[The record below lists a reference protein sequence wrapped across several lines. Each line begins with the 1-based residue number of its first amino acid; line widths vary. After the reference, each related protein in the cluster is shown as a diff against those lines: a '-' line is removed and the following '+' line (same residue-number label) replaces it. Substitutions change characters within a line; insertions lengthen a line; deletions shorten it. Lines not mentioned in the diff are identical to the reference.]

1 MAARRALCALL
12 AATTATAQHLS
23 ARLLSVSIDAT
34 SGVYNVTLRDTVAG
48 GDLIFTSTPLL
59 VLYNGSTLSSGD
71 GSLVRVGGSTE
82 TAGSDGMGS
91 FTRVALAWG
100 APAHPAFAFTTA
112 FRAYA
117 SAGPDGAC
125 ALVFEQQFDSGI
137 PVTARPGLPRAS
149 AKALG
154 LVAAFPSLQLR
165 LPPASPA
172 LGLLT
177 YQGTFAGAGW
187 AAGAW
192 PPVDAPPGWVAVP
205 DWDVVPALPNAS
217 YALHGP
223 TASALACGTACAA
236 NASCAGVY
244 TWSAVTAECYFKLAP
259 PAWGGVPYARRF
271 SGCNPAAVAGC
282 PPPGA
287 PPPAAGGFSTGPHVL
302 VCPSRGCHAVLSPLT
317 HAPVG
322 FQVLRGDGSLASGTQ
337 DGAATV
343 PPGYAYE
350 TLLSATGA
358 SAVPRAG
365 ARGPPPAVA
374 DALYAWGGAMLAFHG
389 KPRTRPDA
397 HAVISSLGYCTNA
410 WYFYCALDGRNSTV
424 GNLAEMH
431 VAVQSEAARAQ
442 LPFRF
447 HFLTSQFYG
456 EHEYAMGVSLWDDS
470 GFGHMP
476 QRFPPRAGGGPGGG
490 MAAMWAAL
498 DAGGLRGVSAHLGRW
513 RGDTP
518 YAAANASWE
527 WLTAAAG
534 GAGGTAVPL
543 AAEFWAQLLGRAA
556 REWGLIVLEQDHM
569 DDTLGAVSGLLATVD
584 GYERWLDGQGAGAAG
599 AGVAVE
605 YCMDF
610 PSVVMHSAAVPA
622 ATHSRGGAD
631 YVPGQ
636 NAWQWDVTVPSA
648 LLHGLGLFVSKDTYY
663 SSAAEANPR
672 PKAGGFTDDCP
683 FGSNFTEAYPATH
696 HLAAVLSR
704 GLVQPS
710 DGVAQWD
717 APLLRTAARS
727 DGLLLKPD
735 APARR
740 VEATWERL
748 MFGDP
753 AAPAPGGALSTTFT
767 AIGGAAW
774 HFVLAVAL
782 AAPYNFTPAD
792 LLLPGGFGG
801 GYLAVP
807 FDWAPPGPYGWSLAA
822 PQRFGDAAPL
832 LLTPGASYSP
842 AAYLL
847 APLLPAAVVV
857 FGEVGKVAAM
867 SAQRTTAFSQDA
879 ASGVVTLTFTGDA
892 AGEDV
897 VWGFACT
904 NAALSAPQTQTCR
917 FPASNVLIIDCSASA
932 AASCAT
938 AKVGQVG

>member
-1 MAARRALCALL
+1 MF
-12 AATTATAQHLS
+12 
-23 ARLLSVSIDAT
+23 IDAR
-34 SGVYNVTLRDTVAG
+34 SGGYNVTLRDTVAG
-48 GDLIFTSTPLL
+48 GAFLFTSTPLL
-59 VLYNGSTLSSGD
+59 ILYNGSYLSSGD
-71 GSLVRVGGSTE
+71 GSLVCTGGGNA
-82 TAGSDGMGS
+82 TAGADGMGA
-91 FTRVALAWG
+91 FTRVALAWA
-100 APAHPAFAFTTA
+100 APAHPGFAFTTA

-117 SAGPDGAC
+117 AAGTDGAC
-125 ALVFEQQFDSGI
+125 ALVFEQRFDSGI
-137 PVTARPGLPRAS
+137 PATARRLGPPRAAS
-149 AKALG
+149 AKAPG

-177 YQGTFAGAGW
+177 FQGSFAGAGW
-187 AAGAW
+187 VAGAW
-192 PPVDAPPGWVAVP
+192 PPDGGSAPPGWVAAP
-205 DWDVVPALPNAS
+205 DWDVVPALPNS
-217 YALHGP
+217 SFVLHGP
-223 TASALACGTACAA
+223 AASALACGAACAA
-236 NASCAGVY
+236 NATCAGVY
-244 TWSAVTAECYFKLAP
+244 TWSAVSAACYFKLE
-259 PAWGGVPYARRF
+259 PAWGGAPYARRF
-271 SGCNPAAVAGC
+271 SGCNPAAAAGC
-282 PPPGA
+282 PPPPA
-287 PPPAAGGFSTGPHVL
+287 AAGGFSTGPHVL
-302 VCPSRGCHAVLSPLT
+302 VCPSRGCHAVISPLT
-317 HAPVG
+317 HALVG

-337 DGAATV
+337 DGAAAV
-343 PPGYAYE
+343 PPGYAFE
-350 TLLSATGA
+350 TLLAATGV

-374 DALYAWGGAMLAFHG
+374 DALFAWGGAMLAFHG

-397 HAVISSLGYCTNA
+397 HAVVSSLGYCTNA
-410 WYFYCALDGRNSTV
+410 WYFYCSLDGRNSTV

-431 VAVQSEAARAQ
+431 VAVQAAAARAQ

-456 EHEYAMGVSLWDDS
+456 EHEYAMGVSRWDDS

-476 QRFPPRAGGGPGGG
+476 QRFPPPAGGGPGGG

-498 DAGGLRGVSAHLGRW
+498 AAGGLRGVSAHLGRW

-518 YAAANASWE
+518 YAGANASWE

-543 AAEFWAQLLGRAA
+543 AAGFWAQLLGRAA
-556 REWGLIVLEQDHM
+556 REFGLLVLEQDHM
-569 DDTLGAVSGLLATVD
+569 DNTLDAVGGQLLATVD
-584 GYERWLDGQGAGAAG
+584 GYERWLDGQGAGAAA
-599 AGVAVE
+599 AGVAIE
-605 YCMDF
+605 YCMDY

-636 NAWQWDVTVPSA
+636 NHWQWDVTVPSA

-663 SSAAEANPR
+663 SSGVEANPR
-672 PKAGGFTDDCP
+672 PKAGGYTDDCP
-683 FGSNFTEAYPATH
+683 FGSNFTEAYPSTH

-748 MFGDP
+748 MFRAADAP
-753 AAPAPGGALSTTFT
+753 AAGGALSTTFT
-767 AIGGAAW
+767 AIGGVAW

-792 LLLPGGFGG
+792 LLLPPPLDGG
-801 GYLAVP
+801 GGYYLAVP
-807 FDWAPPGPYGWSLAA
+807 FDWAPPGPYGWNITA

-847 APLLPAAVVV
+847 APVLPAATVV

-867 SAQRTTAFSQDA
+867 SAQRTTSFSQDA
-879 ASGVVTLTFTGDA
+879 TGAVTLVFDGDA

-897 VWGFACT
+897 ALGFACT
-904 NAALSAPQTQTCR
+904 HAATNEPQIQVCR
-917 FPASNVLIIDCSASA
+917 FPASNALVIDCSARVV
-932 AASCAT
+932 ASCAVRGD
-938 AKVGQVG
+938 KNYV